1 MKRSTAY
8 ARALALGRKQTRRA
22 RRNPV
27 PPSSAMKGRDSRVKQ
42 AARLYEDFTGEKAR
56 EIDLV
61 GMPKFPDVG
70 LVIGEI
76 TGIMY
81 QTVRDGKLE
90 DYIHEFKAAARPT
103 FVVSHDGRQLLLLGG
118 AYNFTAR
125 GIVDKR

>member
-1 MKRSTAY
+1 MRRSAY
-8 ARALALGRKQTRRA
+8 ARAMQIGRGR

-27 PPSSAMKGRDSRVKQ
+27 PPSSVMKGREARVKQ
-42 AARLYEDFTGEKAR
+42 AARLYEDFTGEQAR

-61 GMPKFPDVG
+61 GMPNFPDVG

-90 DYIHEFKAAARPT
+90 DYIHEFKASSRPT
-103 FVVSHDGRQLLLLGG
+103 FVVSHDGKQLLLLGG